1 MAGKIIRIKPLSLNR
16 LPSKSTLF
24 CQIGSPALDQVSR
37 TGPAGKSYVPLSGLL
52 QVCAYL
58 YETGAILGRAR
69 QDRLLELMSMSFAAE
84 EVQFHLAELRS
95 LLRRRL
101 EKSGRYAH
109 SFYTFYLHGTM
120 RDMNIYFDISGMR
133 KAHNDVRDKT
143 GVGNFLEHAGAEGL
157 LLGAWYPDLAEK
169 MYGKGYGAQEDIINE
184 MTRRVAV
191 LPEET
196 AIASIQEREE
206 LILSKVGVYVSRYH
220 PELANTL
227 SFKCSEE
234 YTGIR
239 ENTGALEQPVEA
251 YIDIE
256 TTGLAP
262 SDCDITVIG
271 INICSDGSSHFIQ
284 LVGEDITDR
293 SILEALQGVN
303 ILYTYNGSR
312 FDLPFIHCH
321 LGINLAKLFT
331 HIDLMYH
338 CWRKNLYGGLK
349 GVERQL
355 GIKRRLAGIDG
366 YEAVKLWWRYV
377 NSLDMEALD
386 TLLQYNKEDVV
397 NLRSLKERLI

>member
-1 MAGKIIRIKPLSLNR
+1 
-16 LPSKSTLF
+16 
-24 CQIGSPALDQVSR
+24 
-37 TGPAGKSYVPLSGLL
+37 
-52 QVCAYL
+52 
-58 YETGAILGRAR
+58 
-69 QDRLLELMSMSFAAE
+69 MSFAAD

-109 SFYTFYLHGTM
+109 SFYSFYLHGTM
-120 RDMNIYFDISGMR
+120 RDMNIYFDINGMR
-133 KAHNDVRDKT
+133 KAHNDIRDKT
-143 GVGNFLEHAGAEGL
+143 GVGHFLGRAGAEGL

-169 MYGKGYGAQEDIINE
+169 MYGKGYGEEEDIINE
-184 MTRRVAV
+184 MTRSVAV

-196 AIASIQEREE
+196 AITSIQEREE
-206 LILSKVGVYVSRYH
+206 LILSKVSAYVSKYR
-220 PELANTL
+220 PELASTL
-227 SFKCSEE
+227 RFKRSEE
-234 YTGIR
+234 YVSIR
-239 ENTGALEQPVEA
+239 ENTGASEQPVEA

-271 INICSDGSSHFIQ
+271 INICSSGSSRFIQ
-284 LVGEDITDR
+284 LVGEDITEQN
-293 SILEALQGVN
+293 ILEALQGVN

-312 FDLPFIHCH
+312 FDLPFIHRR
-321 LGINLAKLFT
+321 LGVNLANIFT

-349 GVERQL
+349 SVERQL
-355 GIKRRLAGIDG
+355 GIKRQLAGIDG
-366 YEAVKLWWRYV
+366 YEAVKLWWRYL

-397 NLRSLKERLI
+397 NLRSLKERLV

>member
-1 MAGKIIRIKPLSLNR
+1 MVWKIIRIKPLSLNR
-16 LPSKSTLF
+16 LPGKSTLF

-37 TGPAGKSYVPLSGLL
+37 TGPAGKSYVSLSGLL
-52 QVCAYL
+52 QLCGYL

-84 EVQFHLAELRS
+84 EVQFYLAELRS
-95 LLRRRL
+95 LLLRRL

-133 KAHNDVRDKT
+133 KAHNDIRDKT
-143 GVGNFLEHAGAEGL
+143 GVGQFLERAGAEGL

-196 AIASIQEREE
+196 AITSIREREE
-206 LILSKVGVYVSRYH
+206 LILSKLSIYVSRYH

-227 SFKCSEE
+227 RFKCSEE
-234 YTGIR
+234 YAGIR
-239 ENTGALEQPVEA
+239 ENTGASEQPIEA

-262 SDCDITVIG
+262 QDCDITVIG
-271 INICSDGSSHFIQ
+271 INICSNGSYHFIQ

-312 FDLPFIHCH
+312 FDLPFIHRR
-321 LGINLAKLFT
+321 LGVNLAKVFI

-338 CWRKNLYGGLK
+338 CWRRNLYGGLTS
-349 GVERQL
+349 VERQL

-377 NSLDMEALD
+377 DSFDLEALD